1 MRYSMKAR
9 VIPGKAAALR
19 QALDDGSFS
28 REFPYGDLGE
38 TVREGV
44 ADQTGDVRWIE
55 VCYCREAF
63 NIAMRMELEY
73 FERFFH
79 AIEVGDA
86 RDPRYC
92 KGYPVCNDCLCTK
105 TIRFPGVP
113 FDAHLAALI
122 ETERTQPPRHIELI
136 PTRWTGWRGRV
147 QTDEEKGLNT
157 QCRLAM

>member
-19 QALDDGSFS
+19 DALADGSFS
-28 REFPYGDLGE
+28 DGFPYGDLGE
-38 TVREGV
+38 TLREGNV
-44 ADQTGDVRWIE
+44 DSAGDVRWIE

-63 NIAMRMELEY
+63 NVAMRMELEY
-73 FERFFH
+73 FERYFH

-92 KGYPVCNDCLCTK
+92 KGYPVCNDCLCTR
-105 TIRFPGVP
+105 TIRFPGLR
-113 FDAHLAALI
+113 FDEHLEQLI
-122 ETERTQPPRHIELI
+122 ADERARPQRLVELV
-136 PTRWTGWRGRV
+136 PTRWTGWRGKV
-147 QTDEEKGLNT
+147 QTDEEKGLNS